1 MRYTIFMLK
10 DVSINK
16 KTLEK
21 ELVKAEKA
29 HGAYEKKLGKRDAN
43 WPRWYASFIV
53 EKLQTK
59 SRSTSIR
66 RATTQEKKKK
76 SASH

>member
-1 MRYTIFMLK
+1 MQTHISV
-10 DVSINK
+10 DK

-21 ELVKAEKA
+21 TLIKAEKA
-29 HGAYEKKLGKRDAN
+29 HGVYEKKLGKRDTK

-59 SRSTSIR
+59 SHSISMQKT
-66 RATTQEKKKK
+66 ATPRKKKK
-76 SASH
+76 